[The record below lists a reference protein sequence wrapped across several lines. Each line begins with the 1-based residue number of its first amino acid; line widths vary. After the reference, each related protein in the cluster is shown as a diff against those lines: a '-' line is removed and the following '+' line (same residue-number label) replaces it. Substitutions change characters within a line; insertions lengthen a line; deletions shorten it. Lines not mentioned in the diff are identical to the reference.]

1 MDITWTP
8 NKYGKLACEIEADD
22 GIWQVAISDW
32 GPVPTVIISTPTQG
46 EHVAMSLKG
55 FVALCKADWYMRE
68 IIPLTIPMGVIQAGL
83 AALEMIKS
91 GAVQPLHEPA

>member
-1 MDITWTP
+1 
-8 NKYGKLACEIEADD
+8 
-22 GIWQVAISDW
+22 
-32 GPVPTVIISTPTQG
+32 
-46 EHVAMSLKG
+46 MSPKG
-55 FVALCKADWYMRE
+55 FVALCKANWYMRE